1 MEWSLELLDLYN
13 DMHDD
18 FTELKAI
25 IQDLQVATR
34 KGYNATAQVKI
45 QSYTLLLKKAKK
57 HLKKVT

>member
-1 MEWSLELLDLYN
+1 
-13 DMHDD
+13 MHDD

-57 HLKKVT
+57 HLKKAT